1 MEVLLEDARI
11 FRNEKYNINPMVEKT
26 IYIMGERDERW
37 AHWPPELLNNCNYVF
52 TSIYKSIRTRLKNYE
67 SLNEQ
72 LKLME
77 DQEEEKETPATT
89 PPVPVEQEGGES
101 EMEEMQDSELEGG
114 SDPGD
119 PKTGSGYVRF
129 KGG

>member
-1 MEVLLEDARI
+1 MEVLLEDGRI

-26 IYIMGERDERW
+26 ICIMGERDERW
-37 AHWPPELLNNCNYVF
+37 ADWPPELLNNCNYVF
-52 TSIYKSIRTRLKNYE
+52 TSIYKSIRTKLKNYE

-89 PPVPVEQEGGES
+89 LPVPVEQEGGES
-101 EMEEMQDSELEGG
+101 EMEE
-114 SDPGD
+114 
-119 PKTGSGYVRF
+119 V
-129 KGG
+129 